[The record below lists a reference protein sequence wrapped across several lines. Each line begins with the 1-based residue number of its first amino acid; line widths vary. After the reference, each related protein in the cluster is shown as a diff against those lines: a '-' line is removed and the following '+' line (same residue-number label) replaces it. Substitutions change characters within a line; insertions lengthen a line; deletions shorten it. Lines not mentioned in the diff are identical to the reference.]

1 MKTITDLKEKILA
14 LKKAKNAVILAHYY
28 QEEAIQEIADFV
40 GDSLEL
46 SRKASQVDAD
56 IIVFAGVYF
65 MAETAKIVNPNKK
78 VIIPDVNAG
87 CSLADGCPPD
97 EFKAFLEKYPNH
109 TVVTYINCT
118 AEVKTL
124 TDIVCTSSNAK
135 KVIASIPEDQPI
147 VFAPDKNL
155 GKYLIAETG
164 RNMVL
169 WEGSCIVHEAFSLEK
184 LIDLYKKHPTATII
198 AHPES
203 ETHIL
208 KVAHYIGSTS
218 GMLNHVKTSSNDT
231 FIVATEA
238 GILHQ
243 MQLDNPTKTLIPAPS
258 KEDNTCACSECAF
271 MKVNTLEKLYQ
282 CLKDESPEVLLD
294 NEIIEKALLPIQRM
308 LALN

>member
-1 MKTITDLKEKILA
+1 MKTNADLKEKILK
-14 LKKAKNAVILAHYY
+14 LKKEKNAVILAHYY

-46 SRKASQVDAD
+46 SRKASQADVD

-78 VIIPDVNAG
+78 VIVPDVEAG

-97 EFKAFLEKYPNH
+97 EFKAFLKKYPNH
-109 TVVTYINCT
+109 TVVTYINCS

-135 KVIASIPEDQPI
+135 KVIASIPKNQPI

-155 GKYLIAETG
+155 GKYLIKETG
-164 RNMVL
+164 RDMIL

-218 GMLNHVKTSSNDT
+218 GMLNHVKNSSNDT

-271 MKVNTLEKLYQ
+271 MKVNTLGKLYQ
-282 CLKDESPEVLLD
+282 CLQNESPEVKLN
-294 NEIIEKALLPIQRM
+294 NEIIEKARIPIYKM
-308 LALN
+308 LDLK

>member
-1 MKTITDLKEKILA
+1 MKTTSDLKEKILE
-14 LKKAKNAVILAHYY
+14 LKKRKNAVILAHYY
-28 QEEAIQEIADFV
+28 QEEGIQEIADFV

-46 SRKASQVDAD
+46 SRKASQVNAD

-78 VIIPDVNAG
+78 VIVPDVKAG

-97 EFKAFLEKYPNH
+97 EFKNFLEKYPNH

-164 RNMVL
+164 RDMVL

-184 LIDLYKKHPTATII
+184 LIDLYKKHPNATII

-218 GMLNHVKTSSNDT
+218 GMLNHVKNSPNDT

-282 CLKDESPEVLLD
+282 CLQDESPEVHLD

>member
-1 MKTITDLKEKILA
+1 MKTTSDLKEKILE
-14 LKKAKNAVILAHYY
+14 LKKRKNAVILAHYY

-46 SRKASQVDAD
+46 SKKASQVDAD

-78 VIIPDVNAG
+78 VIVPDVKAG

-155 GKYLIAETG
+155 GKYLISETG
-164 RNMVL
+164 RDMVL

-218 GMLNHVKTSSNDT
+218 GMLNHVKNSPNDT

-243 MQLDNPTKTLIPAPS
+243 MQLDNPSKTLIPAPS

-282 CLKDESPEVLLD
+282 CLQDESPEVHLD

>member
-1 MKTITDLKEKILA
+1 MKTTSDLKEKILE
-14 LKKAKNAVILAHYY
+14 LKKRKNAVILAHYY

-78 VIIPDVNAG
+78 VIVPDVKAG
-87 CSLADGCPPD
+87 CSLADGCPPK
-97 EFKAFLEKYPNH
+97 EFKAFLANYPNH

-118 AEVKTL
+118 AEIKTL

-164 RNMVL
+164 RDMVL

-184 LIDLYKKHPTATII
+184 LIDLYKKHPTASII

-243 MQLDNPTKTLIPAPS
+243 MQIDNPTKTLIPAPS

-282 CLKDESPEVLLD
+282 CLQDESPEVHLD

>member
-1 MKTITDLKEKILA
+1 MKTTSDLKEKIVE
-14 LKKAKNAVILAHYY
+14 LKKRKNAVILAHYY

-46 SRKASQVDAD
+46 SRKASQVNAD

-78 VIIPDVNAG
+78 VIVPDVKAG
-87 CSLADGCPPD
+87 CSLADGCPPN

-164 RNMVL
+164 RDMVL

-184 LIDLYKKHPTATII
+184 LIDLYKKHPNATII

-218 GMLNHVKTSSNDT
+218 GMLNHVKNSPNDT

-282 CLKDESPEVLLD
+282 CLQDESPEVHLD